1 MRLTY
6 PAAIKDI
13 VNSIGND
20 DGWAYLADVGNNL
33 SKRMPDF
40 DARNYGY
47 RKLAD
52 LVSTLSGFESAR
64 IPVGESGK
72 DSKIMIKIK

>member
-1 MRLTY
+1 
-6 PAAIKDI
+6 
-13 VNSIGND
+13 
-20 DGWAYLADVGNNL
+20 
-33 SKRMPDF
+33 MPDF

-52 LVSTLSGFESAR
+52 LVSTFSGLETAR